1 MTMVGISEA
10 NSDSTQVTPKPGAA
24 VEVENLTKR
33 YGPTTAV
40 DNLSFSIDRGAIAG
54 FLGPN
59 GAGKTT
65 TFKMLVGLASP
76 TSGTARVLGQDYQQL
91 QDPVRQ
97 VGAML
102 EVSGY
107 HPTRSAREHLLLLAR
122 TAGIA
127 RHRVEELLDLVELES
142 AADRPVGGF
151 SSGMRQRLGLA
162 ASLLG
167 DPDLMLLDEPANG
180 LDPNG
185 IRWLRG
191 FLKDL
196 AHQRGKTIVVSSHI
210 LAEVD
215 QMVDDVVIINQ
226 GRLVK
231 QGPIDSDVAHKSGA
245 VVVRTP
251 TRDRF
256 ADILRNHGATV
267 TIRGDDLLLASGI
280 EVEVVGQIAAELGI
294 VLYGLR
300 EDHSTLEDT
309 FLALTEEKAS
319 P

>member
-1 MTMVGISEA
+1 MLGIPDTISESA
-10 NSDSTQVTPKPGAA
+10 EVTSKPDVA

-40 DNLSFSIDRGAIAG
+40 DDLSFSIDRGTIAG

-76 TSGTARVLGQDYQQL
+76 TSGMARVLGQDYRQL
-91 QDPVRQ
+91 QNPVQR

-107 HPTRSAREHLLLLAR
+107 HPTRTAREHLLLLAR

-127 RHRVEELLDLVELES
+127 RHRVEELLALVELEA

-167 DPDLMLLDEPANG
+167 EPDLMLLDEPANG
-180 LDPNG
+180 LDPKG
-185 IRWLRG
+185 IRWLRD

-196 AHQRGKTIVVSSHI
+196 AHKRGKTIVVSSHI

-215 QMVDDVVIINQ
+215 QMVDEVVIINE

-231 QGPIDSDVAHKSGA
+231 QGPINSVVAHQSGG

-251 TRDRF
+251 ARDLF
-256 ADILRNHGATV
+256 VHILRQNGATV
-267 TIRGDDLLLASGI
+267 TIRGDDQLVASGI
-280 EVEVVGQIAAELGI
+280 QVEKVGEIAAEKGV
-294 VLYGLR
+294 VLHGLR
-300 EDHSTLEDT
+300 EDQSNLEDT
-309 FLALTEEKAS
+309 FLALTEQRS
-319 P
+319 SS

>member
-1 MTMVGISEA
+1 MTMTGTPKSKL
-10 NSDSTQVTPKPGAA
+10 DSTQVTRNHGLA

-40 DNLSFSIDRGAIAG
+40 DDLSFSIARGTIAG

-76 TSGTARVLGQDYQQL
+76 SSGTARVLGQNYAQL
-91 QDPVRQ
+91 HDPIQR

-107 HPTRSAREHLLLLAR
+107 HPTRSAREHLILLAR
-122 TAGIA
+122 TAGISTG
-127 RHRVEELLDLVELES
+127 RVEELLDLVELKA

-162 ASLLG
+162 ASLIG

-180 LDPNG
+180 LDPKG
-185 IRWLRG
+185 IRWLRD

-196 AHQRGKTIVVSSHI
+196 AHNQNKTIFVSSHI
-210 LAEVD
+210 LAEVG
-215 QMVDDVVIINQ
+215 QMVDEVVIINH

-231 QGPIDSDVAHKSGA
+231 HAPVDSVVAHKSGA
-245 VVVRTP
+245 VAVRTP
-251 TRDRF
+251 TRDRL
-256 ADILRNHGATV
+256 ADALREHGATV
-267 TIRGDDLLLASGI
+267 TSQNDWLLASGI
-280 EVEVVGQIAAELGI
+280 EIEDVGRIAAEGGI

-300 EDHSTLEDT
+300 EDHSTLEET
-309 FLALTEEKAS
+309 FLTLTEEKVAS
-319 P
+319 